1 MPMPPDVNAAF
12 DAANAT
18 IVATIAEGI
27 ANAPKNTLSTPLI
40 EEMEIDDKQ
49 VNLPFFLDQGG
60 LQELRRNIE
69 KKGRVRRS
77 ISVFAKEWHDN
88 ITVRTEDL
96 NAKNLDQ
103 YRMDARGMMNKIPDW
118 TDLQV
123 AKLLKSGGVAFVEPS
138 FDGKPYFA
146 ADHPMDL
153 AGENISPY
161 SNLDNGGGGQ
171 FWYLFDTRKVKPV
184 LRNWKVKPR
193 ETQLGPDSEYAQIH
207 YEVMWKL
214 YTSAGFGL
222 GPWFWGYAS
231 NQTLDEAHFEAA
243 TLQFEG
249 VPSYSKIDSDDAL
262 AQMVVM
268 ADTIVVGKSN
278 RLKAKKLFETETI
291 NGGDK
296 NPMFGAVKVVYL
308 PYLP

>member
-18 IVATIAEGI
+18 VVATIAEGI
-27 ANAPKNTLSTPLI
+27 AKAPANTLSTAII

-49 VNLPFFLDQGG
+49 VNLPFLLNRGG

-69 KKGRVRRS
+69 KKGLVQRQ
-77 ISVFAKEWHDN
+77 ISVFAKEYTDN

-96 NAKNLDQ
+96 SAKNVDL
-103 YRMDARGMMNKIPDW
+103 YRMHAKDMVNNIPTW

-123 AKLLKSGGVAFVEPS
+123 AKMFRAGGVAFTEAS
-138 FDGKPYFA
+138 FDGKPYFSA
-146 ADHPMDL
+146 THPMDL
-153 AGENISPY
+153 AGEKIDPY
-161 SNLDNGGGGQ
+161 SNLDSGGASQ
-171 FWYLFDTRKVKPV
+171 YWFLFDTRKVKPV

-193 ETQLGPDSEYAQIH
+193 ETSLGPDSEYAQLH
-207 YEVMWKL
+207 FEVMWNL
-214 YTSAGFGL
+214 YVSAGFAL

-231 NQTLDEAHFEAA
+231 NQTLSEAHFETAQLA
-243 TLQFEG
+243 FEG
-249 VPSYSKIDSDDAL
+249 VPSYSKNDGEDQ
-262 AQMVVM
+262 QMVVM

-278 RLKAKKLFETETI
+278 RLAAKKLFQTETI

-296 NPMFGAVKVVYL
+296 NPMFDAVKVLYL

>member
-1 MPMPPDVNAAF
+1 MPMPPDVNAAY

-18 IVATIAEGI
+18 VVTTIAEGI
-27 ANAPKNTLSTPLI
+27 AKAPLNTLSTPII

-49 VNLPFFLDQGG
+49 VNLPFLLNRGG
-60 LQELRRNIE
+60 LQELRRNLE
-69 KKGRVRRS
+69 KKGRVMRQIS
-77 ISVFAKEWHDN
+77 IFSKEWGDN

-96 NAKNLDQ
+96 SARNIDL
-103 YRMDARGMMNKIPDW
+103 YRMTAKDLVNNIPSW

-123 AKLLKSGGVAFVEPS
+123 ARMLKAGGIAFTENS

-146 ADHPMDL
+146 VDHPMDL
-153 AGENISPY
+153 AGEAIDPY
-161 SNLDNGGGGQ
+161 SNLNNAGGGQ
-171 FWYLFDTRKVKPV
+171 YWYMFDTRKVKPV
-184 LRNWKVKPR
+184 LRNWKVRPR
-193 ETQLGPDSEYAQIH
+193 ETHLGPESEWAQIH
-207 YEVMWKL
+207 FEVMWNL
-214 YTSAGFGL
+214 YVSAGFAM

-231 NQTLDEAHFEAA
+231 NQVLSETQFEDASLKFEA
-243 TLQFEG
+243 
-249 VPSYSKIDSDDAL
+249 VPAYSKTDGEDQ
-262 AQMVVM
+262 QMIVM

-278 RLKAKKLFETETI
+278 RLAAKKLFLTETI

>member
-18 IVATIAEGI
+18 VVATIAEGI
-27 ANAPKNTLSTPLI
+27 AKAPANTLSTPII
-40 EEMEIDDKQ
+40 EEMEIDDKS
-49 VNLPFFLDQGG
+49 VSLPFFLDQGG
-60 LQELRRNIE
+60 LQELKRNIE
-69 KKGRVRRS
+69 KKGRVQRQIS
-77 ISVFAKEWHDN
+77 IFAKEWTDN

-96 NAKNLDQ
+96 TARNMDRF
-103 YRMDARGMMNKIPDW
+103 RMDAKSMVAKIPRW

-123 AKLLKSGGVAFVEPS
+123 ARLLKNGGIAFTEAS

-153 AGENISPY
+153 AGEAISAY
-161 SNLDNGGGGQ
+161 SNLDSGGAGQ
-171 FWYLFDTRKVKPV
+171 YWYLFDTRSVKPV
-184 LRNWKVKPR
+184 LRNWKVKPK
-193 ETQLGPDSEYAQIH
+193 ESQLGPDSEYAQIH
-207 YEVMWKL
+207 FEVMWNL
-214 YTSAGFGL
+214 YTSAGFGM

-231 NQTLDEAHFEAA
+231 NQALDETHFEAA
-243 TLQFEG
+243 QLAIES
-249 VPSYSKIDSDDAL
+249 VPSYSKTDGDD

-268 ADTIVVGKSN
+268 ADTIVVGKTN
-278 RLKAKKLFETETI
+278 RLKAKKLFQTETI

-296 NPMFGAVKVVYL
+296 NPMYDAVKVVYL

>member
-1 MPMPPDVNAAF
+1 MPMPPDVNAAY

-18 IVATIAEGI
+18 VVTTIAEGI
-27 ANAPKNTLSTPLI
+27 AKAPLNTLSTPII

-49 VNLPFFLDQGG
+49 VNLPFLLNRGG
-60 LQELRRNIE
+60 LQELRRNLE
-69 KKGRVRRS
+69 KRGRVMRQIS
-77 ISVFAKEWHDN
+77 IFSKEWGDN

-96 NAKNLDQ
+96 SARNIDL
-103 YRMDARGMMNKIPDW
+103 YRMTAKDLVNNIPSW

-123 AKLLKSGGVAFVEPS
+123 ARMLKAGGIAFTENS
-138 FDGKPYFA
+138 FDGKPYFS

-153 AGENISPY
+153 AGESIDPY
-161 SNLDNGGGGQ
+161 SNLNSAGGGQ
-171 FWYLFDTRKVKPV
+171 YWYMFDTRKVKPV
-184 LRNWKVKPR
+184 LRNWKVRPR
-193 ETQLGPDSEYAQIH
+193 ETHLGPESEWAQIH
-207 YEVMWKL
+207 FEVMWNL
-214 YTSAGFGL
+214 YVSAGFAM

-231 NQTLDEAHFEAA
+231 NQVLSETQFEDASLKFEA
-243 TLQFEG
+243 
-249 VPSYSKIDSDDAL
+249 VPAYSKTDGEDQ
-262 AQMVVM
+262 QMIVM

-278 RLKAKKLFETETI
+278 RLAAKKLFLTETI

>member
-1 MPMPPDVNAAF
+1 MPMPPDVIAAY
-12 DAANAT
+12 DEANRT
-18 IVATIAEGI
+18 VVATIAEGI
-27 ANAPKNTLSTPLI
+27 AKAPTNTLSTPLI

-69 KKGRVRRS
+69 KKGRVQRQ
-77 ISVFAKEWHDN
+77 ISVLAREWADN
-88 ITVRTEDL
+88 LTVRTEDL
-96 NAKNLDQ
+96 SAKNMDRF
-103 YRMDARGMMNKIPDW
+103 RMDAKSMVSKIPRW

-123 AKLLKSGGVAFVEPS
+123 ARLLKSGGIAFTEPS

-146 ADHPMDL
+146 SDHPMDL
-153 AGENISPY
+153 AGEAISPY
-161 SNLDNGGGGQ
+161 SNLDSGGNGSY
-171 FWYLFDTRKVKPV
+171 WYIFDTRSVKPV

-193 ETQLGPDSEYAQIH
+193 ETQLGPDSEYAQLH
-207 YEVMWKL
+207 FEVMWNL

-231 NQTLDEAHFEAA
+231 NQALDETHFEAA
-243 TLQFEG
+243 QLAFEST
-249 VPSYSKIDSDDAL
+249 PSYSKTDGDD

-278 RLKAKKLFETETI
+278 RLKAKKLFQTETI

-296 NPMFGAVKVVYL
+296 NPMFDAVKVVYL